1 MSTVQEGIWVIFDD
15 PVWVKAEI
23 RNLSIKVSHYYL
35 ELSEKEQ
42 DSDKV
47 IASRKAT
54 IWKSSAQKMVLKFER
69 ESSIELSRD
78 LNAKFNPQYV
88 FSINIEDIDSNV
100 ILGDIARPYEQ
111 TLEKLCTEGLSVS
124 TTYLICFFI

>member
-1 MSTVQEGIWVIFDD
+1 
-15 PVWVKAEI
+15 
-23 RNLSIKVSHYYL
+23 
-35 ELSEKEQ
+35 
-42 DSDKV
+42 
-47 IASRKAT
+47 
-54 IWKSSAQKMVLKFER
+54 MVLKFER

-111 TLEKLCTEGLSVS
+111 TLEKLRTKGLSVS
-124 TTYLICFFI
+124 ATYLICFLYKTHNKGVYKIHLIEYNSISYNIYLKI